1 MFTGS
6 GGCSRGAR
14 RRLEPYF
21 LSALVAPLVAERVL
35 HPSWLR
41 LQIPTALTLGVD
53 DRIWPL
59 QALDCARVARMAGG
73 GVDAAASPVHEH
85 EHLDDGEVP
94 RHDGSMSQ
102 VLQRVETSQQWR
114 ERRICAIFSDLQWE
128 IGRDC
133 TV

>member
-1 MFTGS
+1 
-6 GGCSRGAR
+6 
-14 RRLEPYF
+14 
-21 LSALVAPLVAERVL
+21 
-35 HPSWLR
+35 
-41 LQIPTALTLGVD
+41 
-53 DRIWPL
+53 
-59 QALDCARVARMAGG
+59 MAGG
-73 GVDAAASPVHEH
+73 GVDAAASLVHEH
-85 EHLDDGEVP
+85 QHLDDGEVP

>member
-1 MFTGS
+1 MGPGHANTASMAALDAAAFYPDPVWSRTAQSPVSYLDMFTGS

-59 QALDCARVARMAGG
+59 QALDCARVA
-73 GVDAAASPVHEH
+73 
-85 EHLDDGEVP
+85 
-94 RHDGSMSQ
+94 
-102 VLQRVETSQQWR
+102 
-114 ERRICAIFSDLQWE
+114 
-128 IGRDC
+128 
-133 TV
+133 